1 MGAKSLIIA
10 TAHNHLNGS
19 LIKRGAMAILCSA
32 LLWFSVSTGH
42 AQQAATAASS
52 GGPSYAALADLLE
65 NPQTR
70 EQLVGQL
77 RTLAAQPD
85 PATAPTDRTA
95 ADNPDSATPAQAE
108 PDSSIPGELQM
119 FATGLQGDIAET
131 WQVLKALVT
140 GQPLPGARADQWQSA
155 AISLGIAMVSVL
167 IAYFILRLVAG
178 YAFGR
183 LNDWI
188 MRDDGKRSRSTGN
201 REGAGTASRKR
212 LGKLGSL
219 TLGRKLVAVILAFAI
234 DIAATVLAALAA
246 YAVVIGF
253 TPRGTAVSLFA
264 MQFLT
269 AFVLVEV
276 VKAISRGIFAT
287 RYEKLRL
294 LPLSAQTASYW
305 NRWLIVLIT
314 ITGYSLLLVVPVVQ
328 ALLTEGVGQLLGLV
342 LMAMVYLY
350 AVSVVWQNR
359 HQVSA
364 GLLEHAQH
372 SSAPVFGTL
381 IRILARIWH
390 WAVLAYLTV
399 LFVVSQADQKNAL
412 DFMAHAT
419 VQSVAAILIGTLLAA
434 LLSSV
439 LARHIA
445 LPDNWRRA
453 LPLLEVRINAYV
465 PAFLKCLRLL
475 ILVVV
480 TLVVLDA
487 WKVFDLVG
495 WVGSAQGKRA
505 VNTLIHV
512 GIILLI
518 AALTW
523 TVLASIIEHRLGVS
537 IGTNKP
543 TEREKTLLMLF
554 RSAASVIISTMTVL
568 VVLSQIGINIGPL
581 IAGAGVAGL
590 AIGFGAQKLVQDVIT
605 GIFIQLENGM
615 NQNDIVEVVGLF
627 GTVEKISIRSVV
639 IRTLDG
645 GYHLIPFSTIDR
657 VTNHTRDYGYHYG
670 EYNIGHR
677 ESVDEAIAQLELA
690 FAELKQDLELAPEIM
705 EDISIPGV
713 TALNERGFTIRVL
726 IKTRPGMQWAVQRG
740 FNRLVKKYFDAA
752 GIELPYPQ
760 TVLHFGRDKDGNAA
774 PVDVRTVDAFGQMA
788 GQAPPAKS

>member
-246 YAVVIGF
+246 
-253 TPRGTAVSLFA
+253 
-264 MQFLT
+264 
-269 AFVLVEV
+269 
-276 VKAISRGIFAT
+276 
-287 RYEKLRL
+287 
-294 LPLSAQTASYW
+294 
-305 NRWLIVLIT
+305 
-314 ITGYSLLLVVPVVQ
+314 
-328 ALLTEGVGQLLGLV
+328 
-342 LMAMVYLY
+342 
-350 AVSVVWQNR
+350 
-359 HQVSA
+359 
-364 GLLEHAQH
+364 
-372 SSAPVFGTL
+372 
-381 IRILARIWH
+381 
-390 WAVLAYLTV
+390 
-399 LFVVSQADQKNAL
+399 
-412 DFMAHAT
+412 
-419 VQSVAAILIGTLLAA
+419 
-434 LLSSV
+434 
-439 LARHIA
+439 
-445 LPDNWRRA
+445 
-453 LPLLEVRINAYV
+453 
-465 PAFLKCLRLL
+465 
-475 ILVVV
+475 
-480 TLVVLDA
+480 
-487 WKVFDLVG
+487 
-495 WVGSAQGKRA
+495 
-505 VNTLIHV
+505 
-512 GIILLI
+512 
-518 AALTW
+518 
-523 TVLASIIEHRLGVS
+523 
-537 IGTNKP
+537 
-543 TEREKTLLMLF
+543 
-554 RSAASVIISTMTVL
+554 
-568 VVLSQIGINIGPL
+568 
-581 IAGAGVAGL
+581 
-590 AIGFGAQKLVQDVIT
+590 
-605 GIFIQLENGM
+605 
-615 NQNDIVEVVGLF
+615 
-627 GTVEKISIRSVV
+627 
-639 IRTLDG
+639 
-645 GYHLIPFSTIDR
+645 
-657 VTNHTRDYGYHYG
+657 
-670 EYNIGHR
+670 
-677 ESVDEAIAQLELA
+677 
-690 FAELKQDLELAPEIM
+690 
-705 EDISIPGV
+705 
-713 TALNERGFTIRVL
+713 
-726 IKTRPGMQWAVQRG
+726 
-740 FNRLVKKYFDAA
+740 
-752 GIELPYPQ
+752 
-760 TVLHFGRDKDGNAA
+760 
-774 PVDVRTVDAFGQMA
+774 
-788 GQAPPAKS
+788 